1 MTATIKTTN
10 LQHASSGSANIVL
23 ASDGS
28 TTIADGTITAVT
40 TASLNGGQLAGFRN
54 RIINGN
60 GVIDQRGPVGG
71 LGSYGPDRWK
81 TFGVGSGSFT
91 IYVNG
96 GYVEAYVGVSDA
108 SPLASGDYYGV
119 QQYIE
124 ANNISDFLL
133 GTASAKTVT
142 LSFTHKHT
150 KAGTYTVAL
159 RNAAANR
166 SYLAEYTQSVANTE
180 ETATVTVPLD
190 TTGTWATGT
199 SIGLDVS
206 WAVGAGGSFM
216 GSTGSWLAGGYI
228 ASGNQTNAMDTVGN
242 ALRIK
247 DVQLEIGSD
256 ATPFEQRSIGTE
268 LALCQRYLPAYN
280 AESASAETI
289 ALGQNYTT
297 TNAMM
302 VFPFVV
308 EPRVK
313 PTGISISAAGNFRVT
328 AANAAGIVVTGLAF
342 SNASRKAAQ
351 INATV
356 GSGLVAGNATR
367 FYSLAATAQILFTG
381 CEL

>member
-1 MTATIKTTN
+1 MSTLNVATVNATTTLN
-10 LQHASSGSANIVL
+10 TSSI
-23 ASDGS
+23 
-28 TTIADGTITAVT
+28 
-40 TASLNGGQLAGFRN
+40 NGGQLAGFRN

-71 LGSYGPDRWK
+71 LGAYGPDRWK

-91 IYVNG
+91 LYVNG

-108 SPLASGDYYGV
+108 SPLASGDYYGL

-166 SYLAEYTQSVANTE
+166 SYLTEYTQSVANTE

-268 LALCQRYLPAYN
+268 LALCQRYCRTLYPGV
-280 AESASAETI
+280 ASAMPLL
-289 ALGQNYTT
+289 LGWVTSSTRAAAYWLWQDDMRS
-297 TNAMM
+297 A
-302 VFPFVV
+302 
-308 EPRVK
+308 
-313 PTGISISAAGNFRVT
+313 PTVSFSGSNHFTVAHGPTVTATT
-328 AANAAGIVVTGLAF
+328 AANVSSSWNGGAYLYFDVA
-342 SNASRKAAQ
+342 
-351 INATV
+351 
-356 GSGLVAGNATR
+356 SGLTTGQGCGIRTSGAAAPATTYIR
-367 FYSLAATAQILFTG
+367 AEA
-381 CEL
+381 EL